1 MSDSTSNWRAKA
13 GLDKVFLNREH
24 ACLFGV
30 CSGVADYFEMER
42 GIVRTCTV
50 IGAIFFSNLTIAA
63 YLIAWVLLEEKP
75 KNSEKDVN

>member
-1 MSDSTSNWRAKA
+1 
-13 GLDKVFLNREH
+13 
-24 ACLFGV
+24 
-30 CSGVADYFEMER
+30 MER